1 MKRKT
6 ILMAALSVMLAGSV
20 NAQIVVVEE
29 NRDNNRLTL
38 QSNEILN
45 NNIDEITGDD
55 IAPLGSGALLLAAM
69 SGLYLSVKRKG
80 KSLDK

>member
-6 ILMAALSVMLAGSV
+6 ILMAALSVMLVGCV

-45 NNIDEITGDD
+45 NNIDGITGDD
-55 IAPLGSGALLLAAM
+55 IAPLGSGALLLTAL
-69 SGLYLSVKRKG
+69 SGAYLLGKQRKRKN
-80 KSLDK
+80 S

>member
-45 NNIDEITGDD
+45 NNIDGITGDD
-55 IAPLGSGALLLAAM
+55 IAPLGSGALLLAAL
-69 SGLYLSVKRKG
+69 SGAYLLGKRK
-80 KSLDK
+80 KKERTL